1 MADTNLTVDVSINT
15 KDAKKEL
22 KDLQS
27 ELKNAKTEFN
37 NAGKAI
43 DGYTDKYE
51 ALNKQLDASVKQQK
65 AYEQTIKGIRKVINA
80 YNDELDKQEQKLK
93 QIEQTHGKTSNEYL
107 KQEEVV
113 AKTRKEITKYTRELN
128 SVISESEV
136 AARQSKSLQNQ
147 IDSLCDEAKETAAE
161 FKEMNNNLKK
171 IDWSSVANTINNV
184 GQSIGQMGERIV
196 DFFTDGFT
204 SALEFNAELETTEF
218 LMSQLPSHA
227 QEMINKLGEVSL
239 EFGITENTGK
249 QLATDI
255 ASFFNRSGNLDE
267 IDTTALWER
276 VLDLSAL
283 YDMDISSVWDHI
295 VGLLMGQSQNSDA
308 LGFNASISDLEDK
321 LSLDMAKLSSGE
333 QQLAWYTYLMNE
345 TASAIGR
352 ASSEAEGGTAQFKL
366 LKQQLEETVNLGF
379 SPLIDACAPLF
390 ENLNGV
396 LTPINDWIEKNPELM
411 AGITAVV
418 GALGALMSAAG
429 FVAPILSALILAFG
443 SEKVLSFASSIGSVV
458 AKFGL
463 WGVAIA
469 AVIGVIV
476 LLWNNCEWFREGI
489 INLVN
494 LIKEKITAFVEWIT
508 PYFQA
513 LCDFLTG
520 LWTTI
525 KENAINIWNSIREFF
540 KSDQTTQTM
549 INAWNIVKDTLITV
563 WNWIKEQALFV
574 WNSLTSFWTEHGE
587 SIKIILSHAWEYI
600 KGQLTG
606 AWNNIKS
613 IAETVFGWLKAFWD
627 TWGDDISTNM
637 TNLWEGIQTYLSTVW
652 DIIKELFSTFLDVLG
667 EAFDIFADLLEG
679 DWEGLWENLKE
690 LMTGFVEHCKNIV
703 ERIVGAFTGI
713 GDKIKAAFGGVFE
726 WISNKIA
733 GAQADAANAGNV
745 PETRSYNLLPQ
756 NGMLETRPYNH
767 LLSNIGDTSTLT
779 TRTPYF
785 YGDSYETQHF
795 TTTYNPVAKKGF
807 GSTSAE
813 DIYDMLSKQNE
824 LINQQNQLLIQTLN
838 SNNNSNFIIQEMN
851 VRSDNDIRNIAR
863 ELDTL
868 RRIEGMAKGR

>member
-27 ELKNAKTEFN
+27 ELKSCKTEFT
-37 NAGKAI
+37 NAGKSI
-43 DGYTDKYE
+43 DGYTDKHE
-51 ALNKQLDASVKQQK
+51 ALAKQLEASAKKQQ
-65 AYEQTIKGIRKVINA
+65 AYENAINGTKKVIQG
-80 YNDELDKQEQKLK
+80 YTQELEKQEAKLK
-93 QIEQTHGKTSNEYL
+93 EIEATHGKNSNQYL
-107 KQEEVV
+107 KQEE
-113 AKTRKEITKYTRELN
+113 AIGKTRKEIEKYTRELN
-128 SVISESEV
+128 SLVSESQV
-136 AARQSKSLQNQ
+136 AEREGKSLENQ
-147 IDSLCDEAKETAAE
+147 LERIGDEAKETAAE
-161 FKEMNNNLKK
+161 FKEMGNNLKK

-255 ASFFNRSGNLDE
+255 SSFFNRSGNLDE
-267 IDTTALWER
+267 IDVTGLWER

-283 YDMDISSVWDHI
+283 YDMDIDNVWQHI
-295 VGLLMGQSQNSDA
+295 TGLLMGQSQNSDA

-321 LSLDMAKLSSGE
+321 LSLDMSKLSSVE

-345 TASAIGR
+345 TANAIGR
-352 ASSEAEGGTAQFKL
+352 ASGEAEGGTAQFKL
-366 LKQQLEETVNLGF
+366 LKEQLEETVNLGF

-390 ENLNGV
+390 EKLNGI
-396 LTPINDWIEKNPELM
+396 LIPINDWIGKNPELM
-411 AGITAVV
+411 TGLMAVV

-463 WGVAIA
+463 WGVAIG

-476 LLWNNCEWFREGI
+476 LLWNNCEWFREGVLS
-489 INLVN
+489 LVA
-494 LIKEKITAFVEWIT
+494 LIKEKITAFVEWIQ

-525 KENAINIWNSIREFF
+525 KENAITIWNGIRDFF
-540 KSDQTTQTM
+540 KSDNTTQTM

-574 WNSLTSFWTEHGE
+574 WNSLTSFWSEHGE

-613 IAETVFGWLKAFWD
+613 IAETVFGWLKVFWD

-637 TNLWEGIQTYLSTVW
+637 TNLWEGIQIYLSAVW
-652 DIIKELFSTFLDVLG
+652 DTIKEVFSTFLDVLG
-667 EAFDIFADLLEG
+667 EAFDIFADILEG
-679 DWEGLWENLKE
+679 DWEGLWEDLKE
-690 LMTGFVEHCKNIV
+690 LMTGFVEHCVNIV
-703 ERIVGAFTGI
+703 ENIVGAFTGI
-713 GDKIKAAFGGVFE
+713 GDRIKSAFGGVFE
-726 WISNKIA
+726 WIA
-733 GAQADAANAGNV
+733 GKVTAAWNSATNGSA
-745 PETRSYNLLPQ
+745 PETRSYNLLPP
-756 NGMLETRPYNH
+756 NSMLETRPYNY
-767 LLSNIGDTSTLT
+767 LLSNIGDTSSLS
-779 TRTPYF
+779 TRSPYF
-785 YGDSYETQHF
+785 YGDSYETKQF
-795 TTTYNPVAKKGF
+795 TNNYNNPIKKGF

-824 LINQQNQLLIQTLN
+824 LINEQNKLLIQTLT

-868 RRIEGMAKGR
+868 RRLEGMAKGRV